1 MKHTAPS
8 KAKVANGK
16 VQKKP
21 PPPAKP
27 TKQTTEI
34 DDIFASKPKQPQPP
48 TTASATAAPVTKPSS
63 SVKIVDATLADKI
76 ANPQK
81 QKLPPK
87 TDDNFGDSRGQKSK
101 YTDDGMRVFYY
112 DDLHIGE
119 GEGDTDQCPFDC
131 NCCF

>member
-8 KAKVANGK
+8 KPKVANGK
-16 VQKKP
+16 VQKKQP
-21 PPPAKP
+21 PTAKP

-34 DDIFASKPKQPQPP
+34 DDIFASKPIQPQPL
-48 TTASATAAPVTKPSS
+48 TTATAAPVSKPSS

-87 TDDNFGDSRGQKSK
+87 ADDNFGDSRGQKSK

-119 GEGDTDQCPFDC
+119 GEGDTDQ
-131 NCCF
+131 